1 MMQSMRARRFPQDV
15 LSALRETKT
24 LRIRPGRARRRFIG
38 IRMVVVDG
46 CVCSW
51 SLKPRSWYRTFLDE
65 PAETIQ
71 IANRE
76 LPIRAVHTRSEP
88 TKAAVDRAYLKK
100 YGLPGGYSVRNA
112 FMGSIEAAFRAGTP
126 VATSAA
132 IPSTA
137 VTPAKVAG
145 SVGFTA

>member
-1 MMQSMRARRFPQDV
+1 MRLLLEPQAAKLVSDVSRRAR
-15 LSALRETKT
+15 
-24 LRIRPGRARRRFIG
+24 G
-38 IRMVVVDG
+38 
-46 CVCSW
+46 
-51 SLKPRSWYRTFLDE
+51 
-65 PAETIQ
+65 TIQ
-71 IANRE
+71 IASRA

-132 IPSTA
+132 ILSTA
-137 VTPAKVAG
+137 VAPAKVAG